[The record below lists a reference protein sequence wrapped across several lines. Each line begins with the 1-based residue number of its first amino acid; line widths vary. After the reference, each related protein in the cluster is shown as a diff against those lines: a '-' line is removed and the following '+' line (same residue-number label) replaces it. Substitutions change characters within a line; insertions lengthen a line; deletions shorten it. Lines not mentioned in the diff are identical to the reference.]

1 MTAMILITSLA
12 LNSADERWQIKQNV
26 IKAINPRQMI
36 QRGDFTGLTQAI
48 QIGATFS
55 QEILQTKITK
65 HSIFSERIAK
75 AYCAN

>member
-36 QRGDFTGLTQAI
+36 QRGDLPD
-48 QIGATFS
+48 
-55 QEILQTKITK
+55 
-65 HSIFSERIAK
+65 
-75 AYCAN
+75 